1 MGKRK
6 TEGDDCAVP
15 GTRVGSVPAP
25 HTRRARHHF
34 ERRAPDGPCPAMALI
49 SPQGRRREG
58 EASEAGVEDFDGVP
72 ATDVDPATSFERG
85 VALEERG
92 KPEEDDSWY
101 RLAADAGHPAAANN
115 LGLLLDGRGAPEGA
129 EAWYR
134 R

>member
-6 TEGDDCAVP
+6 TEGDDCAARAGGAVP

-34 ERRAPDGPCPAMALI
+34 ERSGPDVPCHATALI

-58 EASEAGVEDFDGVP
+58 EASEAAVEDFDGVP

-85 VALEERG
+85 VALEEGG
-92 KPEEDDSWY
+92 KPEEADSWY
-101 RLAADAGHPAAANN
+101 RLSRRARRPPAAHN
-115 LGLLLDGRGAPEGA
+115 L
-129 EAWYR
+129 
-134 R
+134 